1 MAKPQGILE
10 GCCVHLWKRVDG
22 DGLSLE
28 GITAKVKELGG
39 KVATKLTKEVT
50 HIIFQ
55 RALGTSVKELLAEDE
70 DLRFIYRKVERS
82 SGRLVVVSPLWL
94 RSCETAK
101 ARAKEARFIVPQPKK
116 PIFLDHIERG
126 EIKRKRRK
134 SYSAR
139 PREQVEVPDFED
151 ALFSSSQQIRDLSS
165 FPDRQ
170 INDGRTN
177 REDDKVTEQS
187 GEMQPPRPRTADPPK
202 VPTGPIKAASGL
214 RGVPV
219 RLQQCG
225 SSKRG
230 MRQLS
235 LNFFVLSK
243 KPRLSENAK
252 AAEPYSATQP
262 PTAELEVQDTCAE
275 DKRAAAEAVAAAA
288 CNQIKGA
295 LPDSTSRKPPLLIQ
309 AVEAPAKPQL
319 SSKVAVVE
327 VLPKAHP
334 GSMLEGGPS
343 PTAPGAVVDHGGAEL
358 SRSAWAQQ
366 PGRLGKRSLGG
377 ESSAAMV
384 TIAAREHVT
393 KPGTPTLASLAN
405 TPLASAALPRML
417 VLQVT
422 ERGNSCTAAAA
433 PAAMAVVALDPV
445 SGAQEFE
452 KVGEEPAAQ
461 APNTDSDADAA
472 QAATTLPPGGG
483 KARRSSTRDAPRLLA
498 GTPLALGLIKSLGRL
513 TPITTPNG
521 ITPGGLVVPKL
532 KLQGNAATLAA
543 ASGLPSGSDMPSV
556 ARPIVDSSP
565 ELGRCNR
572 VTAKTLAKSGADGL
586 PASIRAAGLEPGRG
600 SENESSVADAHSG
613 PAPIVSASKHRRAK
627 IRGLLPPTPPVQMGP
642 ERARDCSKAA
652 AAGAVELGRTASM
665 SDPGIFGSFL
675 GPSGSQTPVLCNA
688 VVPATS
694 SKVLLGGSADG
705 REKEAGSAAGHDQ
718 EEEHGGGGGGDTAVC
733 RRSQRRTRAT
743 PLKPLPLSPVLHGD
757 TSRQRLK
764 GEVEPAS
771 ARIAAAVQGQP
782 HEAGEPAG
790 LVTYAGQ
797 EVAPITLAPPCPG
810 FTPSFKLRRSA
821 RLISLSPS
829 IVVLPDRDLVN
840 GHDVVPVTGL
850 SSRPT
855 GSRSQRHQPQEPDD
869 FAWGGFQPPPQQ
881 PNLNSGPPPSVRKLC
896 REVASLIQEAPYA
909 AAPWPEDRA
918 AAANCTPATAR
929 KTRRRK
935 QVADEEEAGTRS
947 QEEVDLNLESLQE
960 VPRHHNAPMLTAP
973 YDLAVAAP
981 SPAFCTRS
989 RTRTA
994 AVTPRLVP
1002 AEAAEQPRKVL
1013 GVPSSPHQA
1022 DGKWPEGRSE
1032 PCNNGVHRPL
1042 PQTQPEILHSVPSGN
1057 PSYSGRTAGAPGSS
1071 LPVSGA
1077 APSVLERQGTAARS
1091 RRGALDSG
1099 LGCAVQAPPGTAS
1112 KVECTRLTDLAAAL
1126 EAAAESPICA
1136 VVQATCSGDVRLE
1149 GPQLPHMGRAGG
1161 PALAPVLSLPPYSG
1175 STVFE
1180 NASIDLSHAAA
1191 VVAGPIPAILRDAA
1205 ARTKAEATGVTESH
1219 GLSGPQ
1225 PVRSAPKGARP
1236 AAEGYLCDSPS
1247 IGDRS
1252 PPLSP
1257 RPSLQKPQSEL
1268 PADELYVQGT
1278 GSEDSD
1284 RTSEARIEARQGQI
1298 IQCVGV
1304 SLMDGSVNG
1313 AHTGRGSMGATG
1325 LITGAMPKNVTA
1337 TMMIDTLAAAAKPT
1351 AVACNSL
1358 VSISRSRLR
1367 LRKQEAAVQAPMK
1380 HLNGEVHGGSG
1391 GPQVPTAST
1400 AAALP
1405 TSKQPAAMLRKKLPT
1420 LYEDPA
1426 LEPAAGVFEPGGGDR
1441 RESVLLSS
1449 VVATGEPSVP
1459 SQHTKAGEARDN
1471 DKGKV
1476 AATKACR
1483 AAAKKRKLLSV
1494 SGQPSVTAV
1503 VNLQGVTSRSMVL
1516 PNPITGP
1523 TAMACQPA
1531 STCLGE
1537 VTDSKLN
1544 RSTPA
1549 AVPDVVPP
1557 SRTINPEAPAAWLAP
1572 ALGQYPRGKDHP
1584 MRAGYRYLA
1593 CTKVGEE
1600 MEATIEKA
1608 VKKLGGARQC
1618 TPGYEDGHI
1627 THLVTGDASTR
1638 TLKVLLGIANGA
1650 IFVAPSWVEASLAAG
1665 EWVPEEQHL
1674 LQGTFAEAA
1683 NAVRA
1688 SMQAQQQRGV
1698 GAGGAPA
1705 AEGAAIAVVS
1715 VSQPAGPFAG
1725 IIAKPLTGRMVA
1737 VQNSQCN
1744 GPRLADI
1751 QKKKA
1756 KLETI
1761 VKALGG
1767 RLGPVRSADLVI
1779 VLRGSNLP
1787 KTNRRSVKVASEE
1800 WLLRLAETHIWQE
1813 P

>member
-55 RALGTSVKELLAEDE
+55 RALGSSVKELLAEDE
-70 DLRFIYRKVERS
+70 DLRFIYRKIERS

-94 RSCETAK
+94 RSCETVK

-126 EIKRKRRK
+126 ENKRKRRK

-139 PREQVEVPDFED
+139 PREQVEVPDFEN

-165 FPDRQ
+165 FPDCQ

-177 REDDKVTEQS
+177 REDDKAMEQS
-187 GEMQPPRPRTADPPK
+187 AIEGEMQPPRLRTAGPPN
-202 VPTGPIKAASGL
+202 VPTGPIKASSGL

-219 RLQQCG
+219 RLQQSS

-235 LNFFVLSK
+235 LNFFVLPK
-243 KPRLSENAK
+243 KPRLSLAK
-252 AAEPYSATQP
+252 VTEPYSAMQR
-262 PTAELEVQDTCAE
+262 PTAELEVQETCAE
-275 DKRAAAEAVAAAA
+275 DKSTAA
-288 CNQIKGA
+288 
-295 LPDSTSRKPPLLIQ
+295 
-309 AVEAPAKPQL
+309 
-319 SSKVAVVE
+319 E
-327 VLPKAHP
+327 VLPKARP
-334 GSMLEGGPS
+334 EFMLGGGPS
-343 PTAPGAVVDHGGAEL
+343 PAAPGAVADHGDGEL
-358 SRSAWAQQ
+358 RGQQ
-366 PGRLGKRSLGG
+366 PEWLGKRSLGG

-384 TIAAREHVT
+384 TIAVCEHVT

-405 TPLASAALPRML
+405 TPLASAAPPRVQM
-417 VLQVT
+417 LQVT
-422 ERGNSCTAAAA
+422 DRGKSCAAAA
-433 PAAMAVVALDPV
+433 AAVAAVALEPV
-445 SGAQEFE
+445 AGAPEFD
-452 KVGEEPAAQ
+452 KVGEKPAA
-461 APNTDSDADAA
+461 AA
-472 QAATTLPPGGG
+472 AATLPPGGTE
-483 KARRSSTRDAPRLLA
+483 ARRSSTRDAPRLLA

-513 TPITTPNG
+513 TPLTTPNG

-532 KLQGNAATLAA
+532 KLQGNVATLAA
-543 ASGLPSGSDMPSV
+543 TSGLPSGPDIPSV
-556 ARPIVDSSP
+556 VKPIVESP
-565 ELGRCNR
+565 PGLARCNR
-572 VTAKTLAKSGADGL
+572 GSARTLAKLGADGL
-586 PASIRAAGLEPGRG
+586 PASIPAAGHEPVRGLE
-600 SENESSVADAHSG
+600 SETSAADTHSG
-613 PAPIVSASKHRRAK
+613 APPIVPVSTHRHAK
-627 IRGLLPPTPPVQMGP
+627 IRGLLPPTPPVPVQMGP

-652 AAGAVELGRTASM
+652 AAGAVELVKTESV

-675 GPSGSQTPVLCNA
+675 GPNGSQTPVLCNA
-688 VVPATS
+688 VVPATF
-694 SKVLLGGSADG
+694 SKAMLGGSGDG
-705 REKEAGSAAGHDQ
+705 REKEAESAGGHDLDGTV
-718 EEEHGGGGGGDTAVC
+718 EEEHGGGGVAGTAVC

-743 PLKPLPLSPVLHGD
+743 ALKSLHQSPVLYGG
-757 TSRQRLK
+757 TSRQTLK
-764 GEVEPAS
+764 GEAETAS
-771 ARIAAAVQGQP
+771 ARIPAAEQGQP

-790 LVTYAGQ
+790 LVTHAEQ
-797 EVAPITLAPPCPG
+797 EVAPSTLAPPCPG
-810 FTPSFKLRRSA
+810 LTPSFKLRRSA
-821 RLISLSPS
+821 RLVSLSPS
-829 IVVLPDRDLVN
+829 IEVLPDRDLVN
-840 GHDVVPVTGL
+840 EHDAVPVTDW

-855 GSRSQRHQPQEPDD
+855 GSRSQRRHRQELHD
-869 FAWGGFQPPPQQ
+869 FTWGGFQPPHQH
-881 PNLNSGPPPSVRKLC
+881 PNLNPGPPPSVRKLC
-896 REVASLIQEAPYA
+896 REVVSLLQEAPCT

-918 AAANCTPATAR
+918 PAANCTPATAR

-935 QVADEEEAGTRS
+935 QVADEEEPSTRS
-947 QEEVDLNLESLQE
+947 QQEVDLNPGSLQE
-960 VPRHHNAPMLTAP
+960 GPRHHDAPMLLAP

-1013 GVPSSPHQA
+1013 GVPSPPHQA

-1032 PCNNGVHRPL
+1032 PCNNGVRRPL
-1042 PQTQPEILHSVPSGN
+1042 PQTQPEILHSVPGGN
-1057 PSYSGRTAGAPGSS
+1057 PSYGVRTAGASGLS
-1071 LPVSGA
+1071 LPVGDA
-1077 APSVLERQGTAARS
+1077 APSVLKRQGTAARS
-1091 RRGALDSG
+1091 RRGALNSG
-1099 LGCAVQAPPGTAS
+1099 LACAAQAPPGTAL
-1112 KVECTRLTDLAAAL
+1112 KVGSTGLTDLATAL

-1136 VVQATCSGDVRLE
+1136 VVQATYAAGGDLRLE
-1149 GPQLPHMGRAGG
+1149 EPQLPPVGRAEG

-1175 STVFE
+1175 STVCE
-1180 NASIDLSHAAA
+1180 NTPTDLSHAAA
-1191 VVAGPIPAILRDAA
+1191 VVAGPIPALLRDAA
-1205 ARTKAEATGVTESH
+1205 ARTNSETTGVTESH
-1219 GLSGPQ
+1219 GPSGPH
-1225 PVRSAPKGARP
+1225 PMRAEPKGASP
-1236 AAEGYLCDSPS
+1236 AAGGYLCVSSS
-1247 IGDRS
+1247 IGVRS
-1252 PPLSP
+1252 PPLPP
-1257 RPSLQKPQSEL
+1257 RPSMQKPQSEV
-1268 PADELYVQGT
+1268 PADELYAPGK

-1284 RTSEARIEARQGQI
+1284 WTREPRIETRQGQI
-1298 IQCVGV
+1298 TQCIGA
-1304 SLMDGSVNG
+1304 SSMDGSVDG
-1313 AHTGRGSMGATG
+1313 AHTDRGSMGATG
-1325 LITGAMPKNVTA
+1325 LITSAMPKNVTA

-1351 AVACNSL
+1351 SVACNFL

-1367 LRKQEAAVQAPMK
+1367 LRKQEAADQEPMA
-1380 HLNGEVHGGSG
+1380 HLGGEAHGGSG
-1391 GPQVPTAST
+1391 GPQAATAST

-1405 TSKQPAAMLRKKLPT
+1405 TSKQPAAMLRRNLST
-1420 LYEDPA
+1420 LREAPA
-1426 LEPAAGVFEPGGGDR
+1426 LEAAAGVFELGGGDR
-1441 RESVLLSS
+1441 PESVLLSS
-1449 VVATGEPSVP
+1449 VEATAVLSGP
-1459 SQHTKAGEARDN
+1459 SQHTTAREARDTEE
-1471 DKGKV
+1471 GKV

-1483 AAAKKRKLLSV
+1483 AAAKKWKLLSV
-1494 SGQPSVTAV
+1494 SGQPSATAV

-1516 PNPITGP
+1516 PNAITGA
-1523 TAMACQPA
+1523 TAMACRPA

-1537 VTDSKLN
+1537 VGNSKLN
-1544 RSTPA
+1544 RTTPA
-1549 AVPDVVPP
+1549 AVPDVVPS
-1557 SRTINPEAPAAWLAP
+1557 SRTKNPEAPAAWLAP

-1608 VKKLGGARQC
+1608 VRKLGGARQC

-1627 THLVTGDASTR
+1627 THLVAGDASTR

-1650 IFVAPSWVEASLAAG
+1650 MFVAPSWVEASLAAG

-1698 GAGGAPA
+1698 GARGAPA
-1705 AEGAAIAVVS
+1705 AEGAAAAVVS
-1715 VSQPAGPFAG
+1715 VSQPAEPFAG
-1725 IIAKPLTGRMVA
+1725 IVAKPLTGRMVA

-1744 GPRLADI
+1744 GPRLADM

-1767 RLGPVRSADLVI
+1767 RLGPLRSADLVI
-1779 VLRGSNLP
+1779 MIRGSTLP
-1787 KTNRRSVKVASEE
+1787 QTSRRSVKVASEE
-1800 WLLRLAETHIWQE
+1800 WLVRLAETHIWQE